1 MARPFDVTE
10 IEQKWQARWLDEG
23 TYEVDND
30 DLRERFY
37 ALCMY
42 PYPSGAAH
50 QGHVRN
56 YTFGDLVVRYQTM
69 RGKAVLSP
77 FGFDSFGLPAEN
89 AAIKAGSHPRLFT
102 DARMGELKNSVRR
115 LGAVYDWRREV
126 FSHDPRYMKW
136 AQTIFLRF
144 LKAGL
149 AYRAEAP
156 VNWCPGCAT
165 VLANEQVNADGTCDR
180 SGDLVERKNLEQWF
194 FKITAYAEEL
204 LNDIDS
210 LEWPERVK
218 TMQRNWIGRSE
229 GVEFALPFQHD
240 ASKELRVFTTR
251 PDTGFGV
258 TYAVVAPEH
267 PLLADLTTD
276 EQRAVVEELVGRAT
290 QASELERTASSDAG
304 AGLDKRGAF
313 TGSYVVNPFNNEPVP
328 VYVADYVLGNY
339 GTGAIM
345 AVPAED
351 ERDYA
356 FAQVHGLP
364 IVRTVATP
372 DDFAGG
378 AYAGDGVHI
387 NSGFL
392 DGLGIA
398 EAKDQAANFLEA
410 NAKGERKV
418 NYRLRDWLVSRQ
430 RFWGCP
436 IPIIYCDDCG
446 MVPVP
451 EDQLP
456 VVAPDDVTM
465 DKSGQSPL
473 ATHEGF
479 RNVPCPTCAKPARRE
494 ADTMDT
500 FTDSSWYYLRYADPF
515 SDGQAFDPAEAA
527 KWMPVDQY
535 IGGIEH
541 AILHLLYARFYLK
554 ALVDISMAPGLP
566 REPFKRLFTQGM
578 IRLDGSKMS
587 KSKGNLIAP
596 EKYYDTVGADGL
608 RLFHLFVGPP
618 ADDVDWTSQTED
630 VIDGCARFI
639 DRIYRLAHYD
649 ECNFHEERSAADEEV
664 LREVHRTI
672 VRVTDGL
679 EKWSYNT
686 AVAALMELL
695 NTISKWARSAE
706 GAHRATLDESL
717 DLLLRLLAPM
727 APHITAELWE
737 ERHPGEP
744 GVHAQ
749 TWPVADESLVAH
761 ALVTMVVQING
772 KVKSRVEVSPDV
784 SQEDAITAALADATI
799 AAALNGQSPQRV
811 VAVPPRLVNV
821 IL

>member
-1 MARPFDVTE
+1 MARPFNVTE

-30 DLRERFY
+30 DPRERFY

-42 PYPSGAAH
+42 PYPSGTAH
-50 QGHVRN
+50 QGHIRN

-69 RGKAVLSP
+69 KGKAVLSP

-102 DARMGELKNSVRR
+102 DARMAELKNSVRR

-126 FSHDPRYMKW
+126 FSHDPNYMKW

-144 LKAGL
+144 LEAGL

-194 FKITAYAEEL
+194 FRITDYAEEL
-204 LNDIDS
+204 LNDIDT

-229 GVEFALPFQHD
+229 GVEFDLPLVSDSSQ
-240 ASKELRVFTTR
+240 ALRVFTTR

-267 PLLADLTTD
+267 PLLSHLTTP
-276 EQRAVVEELVGRAT
+276 EQADAVRDLVERAT

-313 TGSYVVNPFNNEPVP
+313 TGSFVTNPFNGQAVP
-328 VYVADYVLGNY
+328 VYVADYVLGTY

-356 FAQVHGLP
+356 FAQVHNLP
-364 IVRTVATP
+364 VVRTIAPP
-372 DDFAGG
+372 DDFEGG
-378 AYAGDGVHI
+378 AFSGDGLHI

-392 DGLGIA
+392 DGLDVPSAKEKAADFLA
-398 EAKDQAANFLEA
+398 ENANGL
-410 NAKGERKV
+410 RKV

-436 IPIIYCDDCG
+436 IPIVYCGNCG

-451 EDQLP
+451 LDQLP
-456 VVAPDDVTM
+456 VVAPDDVVM

-479 RNVPCPTCAKPARRE
+479 RNTTCPTCGGAARRE

-500 FTDSSWYYLRYADPF
+500 FTDSSWYFLRYADPF
-515 SDGQAFDPAEAA
+515 SDGVPFDPAQVA

-554 ALVDISMAPGLP
+554 ALVDVGLAPGLP

-596 EKYYDTVGADGL
+596 EKYYETVGADGL

-630 VIDGCARFI
+630 VIEGCARFL
-639 DRIYRLAHYD
+639 DRIYRLAQCD
-649 ECNFHEERSAADEEV
+649 ECHFHDERTAADDEV
-664 LREVHRTI
+664 VREVHRTI
-672 VRVTDGL
+672 VKVTDGL

-695 NTISKWARSAE
+695 NTISKWARSGE
-706 GAHRATLDESL
+706 GAHQATLDECL

-727 APHITAELWE
+727 APHMTAELWE
-737 ERHPGEP
+737 MRHPGEP
-744 GVHAQ
+744 SVHAQ
-749 TWPVADESLVAH
+749 SWPEADP
-761 ALVTMVVQING
+761 ALTARAAVTMVIQIAG
-772 KVKSRVEVSPDV
+772 KVKSRVDVAPDV
-784 SQEDAITAALADATI
+784 NEDDAI
-799 AAALNGQSPQRV
+799 AAALSDPEIVRLVNGATPKRV
-811 VAVPPRLVNV
+811 VAVPPRLVNI